1 MHGADW
7 MGQMGQRERGL
18 EHKRQRCFFPAPGP
32 GSRPAQYADR
42 LAVQVARTGHHKLPV
57 RAMSLLG
64 PALRSCRRVPPP
76 PPQHNRPVASS
87 SDDDDSKGRAPKEK
101 EKKKEKKKNS
111 APVPLITWPS
121 HLLASRRAAQR
132 NTLPS
137 ALLCPALL
145 CPALP
150 CPARL
155 RTFLLRVDARAP
167 CSQQRLSLQIGL
179 GLPSYRPILTS
190 TCRISSSPIS
200 GNSIRVPAGHA
211 LASDPRPPL
220 SDSPC
225 KSTRPPP
232 AFCQRR
238 AASMAVRTVSGGAII
253 ETHLSSCTAPA
264 AAAVC

>member
-1 MHGADW
+1 MDGADGAEGERPGAQTSTLFFPCSRSRLATCTVRGSAGRPGCPHGASQAPRQ
-7 MGQMGQRERGL
+7 GHVAAGACPPLLSTGATTTTAAQPPSRFLFRRRRLERSGP
-18 EHKRQRCFFPAPGP
+18 KRKR
-32 GSRPAQYADR
+32 
-42 LAVQVARTGHHKLPV
+42 
-57 RAMSLLG
+57 
-64 PALRSCRRVPPP
+64 
-76 PPQHNRPVASS
+76 
-87 SDDDDSKGRAPKEK
+87 
-101 EKKKEKKKNS
+101 KKKEKKKNS

>member
-101 EKKKEKKKNS
+101 EKKRKKEKQCPGS
-111 APVPLITWPS
+111 PDHLAVPPACIEARCPKE
-121 HLLASRRAAQR
+121 HAAQC
-132 NTLPS
+132 S
-137 ALLCPALL
+137 
-145 CPALP
+145 ALP
-150 CPARL
+150 CSALPCSALPCSLAHVSAQGGCSGSVLAAASLASNR
-155 RTFLLRVDARAP
+155 ARA
-167 CSQQRLSLQIGL
+167 
-179 GLPSYRPILTS
+179 T
-190 TCRISSSPIS
+190 
-200 GNSIRVPAGHA
+200 
-211 LASDPRPPL
+211 
-220 SDSPC
+220 
-225 KSTRPPP
+225 
-232 AFCQRR
+232 
-238 AASMAVRTVSGGAII
+238 
-253 ETHLSSCTAPA
+253 
-264 AAAVC
+264 